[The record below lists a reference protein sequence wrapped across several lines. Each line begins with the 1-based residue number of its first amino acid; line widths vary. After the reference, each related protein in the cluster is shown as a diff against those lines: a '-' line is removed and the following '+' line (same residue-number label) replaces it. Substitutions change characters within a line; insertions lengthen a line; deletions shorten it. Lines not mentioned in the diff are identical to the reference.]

1 MSGIARACSSA
12 ARSHKARDRSPR
24 SVYGRGA
31 VFPGRGEVWPAWVF
45 GAKRRFVYTRNM
57 RTVKVLTG
65 ALSSS
70 VSELVVSASAV
81 VSDIPPEGRN
91 TGGLMYGTS
100 GAPRVDGPASAF
112 LYRVGRVRDTPYGWY
127 HPVGI
132 ASVLV
137 GAVMGQWEVF
147 AFSCGKVSAGLCRN
161 NQTRALTM

>member
-12 ARSHKARDRSPR
+12 AHIHKVCDRSPR
-24 SVYGRGA
+24 SVYGRDVAFLGHEEA
-31 VFPGRGEVWPAWVF
+31 WPASVSD
-45 GAKRRFVYTRNM
+45 AKRPFGYTRNM

-70 VSELVVSASAV
+70 VIFLVVSASAE
-81 VSDIPPEGRN
+81 VSDIPPEGREI
-91 TGGLMYGTS
+91 GGLMYGTS
-100 GAPRVDGPASAF
+100 GATMVEGPASAF